1 MQPITRPASG
11 YDYKAIHFQLRF
23 YSDCAHKMQKNIMH
37 NPCISALFA
46 SLCSVALPV
55 LAQEDT
61 APVTPY
67 SQYNLTLSTSVATRH
82 FHPSPE
88 HNNHQ
93 GLINLEWNY
102 DKHFVVGG
110 ATFSNSYNQDTQL
123 VYWGAK
129 FRPLDSTPDL
139 YVKVVGGLI
148 HGYKDQYQ
156 DNIPL
161 NNYGTAPVILPAVG
175 YCYKH
180 LCTEVIVF
188 GTAGAMW
195 TAGVRF

>member
-1 MQPITRPASG
+1 
-11 YDYKAIHFQLRF
+11 
-23 YSDCAHKMQKNIMH
+23 MQKNILH
-37 NPCISALFA
+37 NSGISALLVLLFA
-46 SLCSVALPV
+46 VAIPV
-55 LAQEDT
+55 QAEENTPLDT
-61 APVTPY
+61 SY
-67 SQYNLTLSTSVATRH
+67 SPNNLTLFTSVATRH
-82 FHPSPE
+82 FSPSPE

-102 DKHFVVGG
+102 DKNYIVGG
-110 ATFSNSYNQDTQL
+110 ATFKNSFRQDTQL

-129 FRPLDSTPDL
+129 FRPLDSTPEL
-139 YVKVVGGLI
+139 YVKVVGGLL

-156 DNIPL
+156 DKIPL
-161 NNYGTAPVILPAVG
+161 NKYGTAPVILPAVG
-175 YCYKH
+175 YCYQH

>member
-1 MQPITRPASG
+1 
-11 YDYKAIHFQLRF
+11 
-23 YSDCAHKMQKNIMH
+23 MQKNIL
-37 NPCISALFA
+37 NNSGIFALLALLFA
-46 SLCSVALPV
+46 VSLPAH
-55 LAQEDT
+55 AQENT
-61 APVTPY
+61 SSVESY
-67 SQYNLTLSTSVATRH
+67 STNNLTLFTSVATRH
-82 FHPSPE
+82 FRPSPT

-102 DKHFVVGG
+102 DKNYVVGG
-110 ATFSNSYNQDTQL
+110 ATLSNSYNQDTQL

-129 FRPLDSTPDL
+129 FRPLDATPEL

-156 DNIPL
+156 DNIPF
-161 NNYGTAPVILPAVG
+161 NKYGTAPVVLPAVG

-180 LCTEVIVF
+180 LCTELIVF

-195 TAGVRF
+195 TAGARF

>member
-1 MQPITRPASG
+1 
-11 YDYKAIHFQLRF
+11 
-23 YSDCAHKMQKNIMH
+23 MQKNITH
-37 NPCISALFA
+37 SITALFA
-46 SLCSVALPV
+46 LLFAMAVP
-55 LAQEDT
+55 AQAEENTQPD
-61 APVTPY
+61 ASY
-67 SQYNLTLSTSVATRH
+67 SPNKLTLSTSVATAH

-93 GLINLEWNY
+93 DLILLEWNY
-102 DKHFVVGG
+102 DKDFVVGG
-110 ATFSNSYNQDTQL
+110 ATFKNSYYQDTQL

-129 FRPLDSTPDL
+129 FRPLESTPEM
-139 YVKVVGGLI
+139 YIKIVGGLI

-156 DNIPL
+156 DKIPF
-161 NNYGTAPVILPAVG
+161 NKYGTAPVILPSIG

>member
-1 MQPITRPASG
+1 
-11 YDYKAIHFQLRF
+11 
-23 YSDCAHKMQKNIMH
+23 MQKHILH
-37 NPCISALFA
+37 SPSISFTLALLFLVTTPA
-46 SLCSVALPV
+46 H
-55 LAQEDT
+55 AQEERQT
-61 APVTPY
+61 VTSY
-67 SQYNLTLSTSVATRH
+67 SPYNLILSTSVATRH
-82 FHPSPE
+82 FNPQPL
-88 HNNHQ
+88 HNSKQ

-102 DKHFVVGG
+102 DKHYVVG
-110 ATFSNSYNQDTQL
+110 AAAFSNSYNQDTQL

-129 FRPLDSTPDL
+129 FRPIESTPDL

-156 DNIPL
+156 DNIPF
-161 NNYGTAPVILPAVG
+161 NKYGTAPVILPAVG

>member
-1 MQPITRPASG
+1 
-11 YDYKAIHFQLRF
+11 
-23 YSDCAHKMQKNIMH
+23 MQKNILH
-37 NPCISALFA
+37 NSGISALLALLFA
-46 SLCSVALPV
+46 VAIP
-55 LAQEDT
+55 AQADEDSKS
-61 APVTPY
+61 VTPY
-67 SQYNLTLSTSVATRH
+67 SPYNLILSTSVATRH

-102 DKHFVVGG
+102 DKNFIVGG
-110 ATFSNSYNQDTQL
+110 ATFSNSYRQDTQL

-148 HGYKDQYQ
+148 HGYKGEYQ
-156 DNIPL
+156 DNIPF
-161 NNYGTAPVILPAVG
+161 NHYGTAPVILPAVG

>member
-1 MQPITRPASG
+1 M
-11 YDYKAIHFQLRF
+11 K
-23 YSDCAHKMQKNIMH
+23 KNILH
-37 NPCISALFA
+37 NSGISALLALLFA
-46 SLCSVALPV
+46 VTLP
-55 LAQEDT
+55 AQADENT
-61 APVTPY
+61 KPVTPY
-67 SQYNLTLSTSVATRH
+67 SPYNLILSTSVATRH
-82 FHPSPE
+82 FDPSPE
-88 HNNHQ
+88 HNNDQH
-93 GLINLEWNY
+93 LINLEWNY
-102 DKHFVVGG
+102 DKQYIVG
-110 ATFSNSYNQDTQL
+110 AAAFKNSYRQDTQL

-156 DNIPL
+156 DNIPF
-161 NNYGTAPVILPAVG
+161 NKYGTAPVILPAVG

-180 LCTEVIVF
+180 LCSEVIVF

>member
-1 MQPITRPASG
+1 MTT
-11 YDYKAIHFQLRF
+11 KATHSLTTL
-23 YSDCAHKMQKNIMH
+23 YSDCAHNMQKNILH
-37 NPCISALFA
+37 NSGISALLALLFA
-46 SLCSVALPV
+46 VAIPV
-55 LAQEDT
+55 QAEENTPLDT
-61 APVTPY
+61 SY
-67 SQYNLTLSTSVATRH
+67 SPNNLTLFTSVATRH
-82 FHPSPE
+82 FSPSPE

-102 DKHFVVGG
+102 DKNYIVGG
-110 ATFSNSYNQDTQL
+110 ATFKNSFRQDTQL

-139 YVKVVGGLI
+139 YVKVVGGLL

-156 DNIPL
+156 DKIPL
-161 NNYGTAPVILPAVG
+161 NKYGTAPVILPAVG
-175 YCYKH
+175 YCYQH